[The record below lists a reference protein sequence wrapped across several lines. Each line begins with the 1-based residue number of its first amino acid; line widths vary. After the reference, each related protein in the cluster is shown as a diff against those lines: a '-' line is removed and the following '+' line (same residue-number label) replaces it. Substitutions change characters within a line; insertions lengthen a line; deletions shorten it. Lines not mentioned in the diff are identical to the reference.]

1 MGFGLPRVSDVCVC
15 WCGAMRSGLYD
26 LKKNYFVNYMGKWV
40 SCCLRIGVWDGVA
53 RKMGCR
59 LWWFGV

>member
-1 MGFGLPRVSDVCVC
+1 MEFGLLRVSDVCVC
-15 WCGAMRSGLYD
+15 WSGAMRSGLYNVKIIIV
-26 LKKNYFVNYMGKWV
+26 LIFGKWV